1 MREIKFRAWD
11 KECYQ
16 KELAMCGWEEMFKVT
31 INGIFKNNRYELMQY
46 TGLHDKN
53 GKEIYEGD
61 IVSYQFESMFGF
73 GKKKVI
79 YTVIF
84 EDGQFST
91 THLKFNDKTSLA
103 WYRLHQKEMDIEVI
117 GNIYENP
124 ELIEDNK

>member
-1 MREIKFRAWD
+1 MRKIKFRAWD
-11 KECYQ
+11 KECIEKGLEMYSW
-16 KELAMCGWEEMFKVT
+16 KEMNEVRMDDFW
-31 INGIFKNNRYELMQY
+31 NNPRFHLMQY

-61 IVSYQFESMFGF
+61 IVSYQFQFAFE
-73 GKKKVI
+73 KKKVI

-84 EDGQFST
+84 EDGQFLT

-103 WYRLHQKEMDIEVI
+103 WYRLHRKEMDIEVI

-124 ELIEDNK
+124 ELLEEQA